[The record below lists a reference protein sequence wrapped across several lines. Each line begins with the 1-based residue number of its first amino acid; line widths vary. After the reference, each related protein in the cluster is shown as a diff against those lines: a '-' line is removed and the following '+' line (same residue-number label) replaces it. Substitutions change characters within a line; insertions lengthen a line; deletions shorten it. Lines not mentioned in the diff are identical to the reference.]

1 MVGRFCGK
9 ACGLRLDE
17 IGLLKVSEF
26 NSEVLTL
33 RLKLLQLFTTLCLLS
48 VAAGL
53 NKAQTV
59 YEIEGTV
66 YGPDGKAIPNVTMS
80 LQNHAGVQIDQ
91 DITRSDGRY
100 RFTGVVAGTYYLS
113 LKPAETTIQP
123 LVQKVELIN
132 SGANITNF
140 SKERFD
146 FSLKG
151 ISNPPMV
158 PGTVFAQ
165 SVPPDAEKLYLTALS
180 AISKADK
187 NGAIDTLKKAIQIFP
202 TYFSALEQLGL
213 LYIELEKDE
222 QALEPL
228 AKAIQINSRA
238 AKSHLGLGMAYV
250 NLDRLTQAVPELNAA
265 IALDPR
271 LFRAHL
277 FLGMSFITLG
287 KLDEA
292 EKSLKDAYAIGGP
305 KQATAAHLYL
315 SSIYNTRKEYKKAIN
330 ELEAYLKENPKAP
343 NAERIQE
350 AIRKLKA
357 KL

>member
-1 MVGRFCGK
+1 MS
-9 ACGLRLDE
+9 LR
-17 IGLLKVSEF
+17 VF
-26 NSEVLTL
+26 
-33 RLKLLQLFTTLCLLS
+33 QLFTALCLLF

-53 NKAQTV
+53 NQAQTV
-59 YEIEGTV
+59 YEVEGTV

-100 RFTGVVAGTYYLS
+100 RFAGVVAGTYYLS
-113 LKPAETTIQP
+113 LKPAEMTLQP
-123 LVQKVELIN
+123 LVQKIELIN
-132 SGANITNF
+132 SGASITNF
-140 SKERFD
+140 SRERFD
-146 FSLKG
+146 FSLKS
-151 ISNPPMV
+151 ISNPATV

-165 SVPPDAEKLYLTALS
+165 SVPPEAEKLYVAALS

-187 NGAIDTLKKAIQIFP
+187 NAAVTSLKKALQIFP

-222 QALEPL
+222 QSIEPL
-228 AKAIQINSRA
+228 TKAIHVNSRA
-238 AKSHLGLGMAYV
+238 ARSHLGLGMAYV
-250 NLDRLTQAVPELNAA
+250 NLDKLEQAVPELNAA
-265 IALDPR
+265 IALDAR

-287 KLDEA
+287 KLNEA

-305 KQATAAHLYL
+305 KQASSAHLYL
-315 SSIYNTRKEYKKAIN
+315 SSIYNIRKEYKKAIS
-330 ELEAYLKENPKAP
+330 ELEAYLKESPKAP
-343 NAERIQE
+343 NAARIQE
-350 AIRKLKA
+350 AITKLKA